1 MKVYLSKDEDNPD
14 IPEQHRR
21 KIALL
26 KLVDDSIM
34 VKDVGM
40 REKDFY
46 LIIEN
51 DKDIDYLNM
60 KLIILKQKDAIRKF
74 SNSPKLISYLVV
86 DKDIQDQ
93 KNMLS

>member
-26 KLVDDSIM
+26 KLVDDSII

-60 KLIILKQKDAIRKF
+60 KLIILKQKKGLRKLTD
-74 SNSPKLISYLVV
+74 SPNLVSYLVI
-86 DKDIQDQ
+86 DKSIQEQ